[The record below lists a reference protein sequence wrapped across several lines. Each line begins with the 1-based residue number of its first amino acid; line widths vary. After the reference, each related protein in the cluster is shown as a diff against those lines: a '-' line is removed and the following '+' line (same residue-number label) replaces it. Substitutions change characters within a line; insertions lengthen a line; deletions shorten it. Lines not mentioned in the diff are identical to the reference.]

1 MFRILA
7 ALFPF
12 IKELFFDKKDEMDF
26 KSPYFN
32 VKKWLQYVL
41 FIISFTIILFTGGRL
56 ITITSKYIKLE
67 KEYQSVKTELA
78 IVKSQYEG
86 TSRDFESCKR
96 EVEFYKAMCSKST
109 TVDKLNKVKNTSRPN
124 SVY

>member
-41 FIISFTIILFTGGRL
+41 FIISFTVILFTGGRL
-56 ITITSKYIKLE
+56 ITITSKYIKLD
-67 KEYQSVKTELA
+67 KDHAVLKTELE
-78 IVKSQYEG
+78 IVKSQLEGVGRDYEN
-86 TSRDFESCKR
+86 SKR
-96 EVEFYKAMCSKST
+96 EVEFYRTMCVKPQNIEKPS
-109 TVDKLNKVKNTSRPN
+109 KVKNTARPN
-124 SVY
+124 NV